1 MSILLN
7 SVRGTRSTQPVE
19 EVPEVPEIGESIVI
33 PSPIVVSEV
42 VQPTDQPSTSEALE
56 LPTTPRSQRSDNSCL
71 PILFIWRRKKT
82 IYPESGETS
91 LLGHGLWQVRND
103 E

>member
-1 MSILLN
+1 M
-7 SVRGTRSTQPVE
+7 R
-19 EVPEVPEIGESIVI
+19 EVPVVPELGESIVI

-42 VQPTDQPSTSEALE
+42 VQPTDQPSTSEVLE

-71 PILFIWRRKKT
+71 PILFIWRRKKI

-91 LLGHGLWQVRND
+91 LLSYCLWQVRK
-103 E
+103 